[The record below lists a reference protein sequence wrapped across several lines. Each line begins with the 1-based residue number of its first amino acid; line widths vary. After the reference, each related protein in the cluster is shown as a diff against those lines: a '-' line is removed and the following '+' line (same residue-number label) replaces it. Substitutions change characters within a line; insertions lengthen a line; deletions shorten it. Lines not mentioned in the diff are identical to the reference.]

1 MPRCVDGKMKIT
13 LKYEEAATEE
23 HHMTLRLTLP
33 QKYVNGTNKEV
44 AQLGLLRGSLLPP
57 QVVKL
62 FVNHYNKSGPLE
74 ESWRNRETKE
84 A

>member
-1 MPRCVDGKMKIT
+1 MKIT

-33 QKYVNGTNKEV
+33 QKYVNGTNKE
-44 AQLGLLRGSLLPP
+44 A
-57 QVVKL
+57 
-62 FVNHYNKSGPLE
+62 F
-74 ESWRNRETKE
+74 